1 VAVNFGKVA
10 VLMGG
15 WSAERAVSLKSGKA
29 VLDALLSQGV
39 NAVGIDAGRD
49 IASKLG
55 GFDRVFNILH
65 GRGGEDGQIQGLLD
79 ILQIPYTGSGVLG
92 SAIGMDKLLTKQ
104 IWLSNDLPTPQFS
117 LLESETDCEE
127 AIVKLGLPLMVKP
140 ALEGSSIGISKVK
153 HAEDMLAAFHAARDC
168 GGPVIAEKFIK
179 GGEYTCAIL
188 GDRALPMIRLETPHE
203 FYDYNA
209 KYLADD
215 TRYICPC
222 GLPAAREAELGQIML
237 KAFRTARASGW
248 GRVDFM
254 LDEHGQPWLIEVNTV
269 PGMTDHS
276 LVPMAA
282 RQAGIHFEQL
292 VMSILQETV
301 RDV

>member
-1 VAVNFGKVA
+1 VSVNFGKVA

-39 NAVGIDAGRD
+39 NAVGIDVSRD
-49 IASKLG
+49 IASQLK

-65 GRGGEDGQIQGLLD
+65 GRGGEDGQIQGLLE

-104 IWLSNDLPTPQFS
+104 IWLSNALPTPNYY
-117 LLESETDCEE
+117 LLESEADC
-127 AIVKLGLPLMVKP
+127 AAAVTKLGLPMMVKP

-153 HAEDMLAAFHAARDC
+153 RAEDMATAFRAARDC
-168 GGPVIAEKFIK
+168 GGPVIAEKFIQ

-188 GDRALPMIRLETPHE
+188 GERVLPMIKLETPHE

-237 KAFRTARASGW
+237 KAFRAVHASGW

-254 LDEHGQPWLIEVNTV
+254 LDQQGQAWLIEVNTV

-282 RQAGIHFEQL
+282 RQAGISFEQL
-292 VMSILQETV
+292 VMAILQETLH
-301 RDV
+301 

>member
-1 VAVNFGKVA
+1 MSSGFGKVA

-29 VLDALLSQGV
+29 VLDALLSQNI
-39 NAVGIDAGRD
+39 NAVGVDVGRD
-49 IASKLG
+49 IAEVLAAGK
-55 GFDRVFNILH
+55 FARVFNILH
-65 GRGGEDGQIQGLLD
+65 GRGGEDGQIQGMLD
-79 ILQIPYTGSGVLG
+79 VMQIPHTGSGVLG

-104 IWLSNDLPTPQFS
+104 IWLSNNLPTPAYG
-117 LLESETDCEE
+117 LLETEVDALS
-127 AIVKLGLPLMVKP
+127 AIDNLGLPLMVKP
-140 ALEGSSIGISKVK
+140 TLEGSSIGISKVK
-153 HAEDMLAAFHAARDC
+153 HANEMLAAFKLARDC
-168 GGPVIAEKFIK
+168 GGPVIAEKFID

-188 GDRALPMIRLETPHE
+188 GERVLPMIKLETTHN

-222 GLPAAREAELGQIML
+222 GLPAAREAELGKIML
-237 KAFRTARASGW
+237 KAFNAVHASGW

-254 LDEHGQPWLIEVNTV
+254 LDAHGSAWLIEVNTV

-276 LVPMAA
+276 LMPMAA
-282 RQAGIHFEQL
+282 RQAGMSFEQL
-292 VMSILQETV
+292 VLAILQETLN
-301 RDV
+301 